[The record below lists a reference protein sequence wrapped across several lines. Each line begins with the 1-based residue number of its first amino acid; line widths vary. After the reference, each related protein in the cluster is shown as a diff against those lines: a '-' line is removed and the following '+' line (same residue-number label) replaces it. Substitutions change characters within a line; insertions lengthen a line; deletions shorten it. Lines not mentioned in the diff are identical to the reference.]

1 VRDPRL
7 FSYDLDAGTEEHY
20 VDAALYDFEYR
31 RRRADVNHYRRLA
44 KNHAGKGPERR
55 ILELGC
61 GSGRVLAPLVRD
73 GHQVVGVDL
82 SAAMLARAAAR
93 IARLSATRRARAVL
107 VRADMRRYAFSL
119 PFSLI
124 FCPFNAFQHLYTR
137 TDVEAFLACAAAHL
151 APDGRLAFD
160 VLNPDLAWLTRD
172 PNKRWARTRFHHPET
187 GEFLEYSTNQTYD
200 PVSQIVYVRIYY
212 QSLDGAADGRRDT
225 KSKRTH
231 VVRLAHRQFFPS
243 ELEALLAANG
253 FQIDERWGGFDEQPF
268 RGESESQVL
277 VCSPSRR

>member
-1 VRDPRL
+1 MTAPGPRDPRIS
-7 FSYDLDAGTEEHY
+7 SYDLDAGTEEHY

-44 KNHAGKGPERR
+44 KTWAPSPAGGR

-61 GSGRVLAPLVRD
+61 GSGRVLAPLIRD
-73 GHQVVGVDL
+73 GHRVVGVDL

-93 IARLSATRRARAVL
+93 LARLSATRRARAVL
-107 VRADMRRYAFSL
+107 VRADMRRYAFAS

-124 FCPFNAFQHLYTR
+124 LCPFNAFQHLYTR

-151 APDGRLAFD
+151 APEGRLAFD

-172 PNKRWARTRFHHPET
+172 PNKRWARTKFHHPET
-187 GEFLEYSTNQTYD
+187 GELLEYSTNQTYD
-200 PVSQIVYVRIYY
+200 PVSQIVYMRIYY
-212 QSLDGAADGRRDT
+212 QSLDARD
-225 KSKRTH
+225 KRTH

-253 FQIDERWGGFDEQPF
+253 FQIDGRWGGFDEQPF

-277 VCSPSRR
+277 VCSRARR